1 METGFPKISVSFSV
15 SFFLTPTQ
23 KRGFLFNPRFC
34 NDSDAYTWTVRPC
47 SLFKLP
53 QAAFELVTLVPG
65 LTHDDCRN
73 LEKKLEEVPPSLAAK
88 QKWFRCVPHWVPQ
101 PSPMKMGSSTHF
113 GVTPDSE
120 TCSETRGAGALKV
133 IARPGKRH
141 FNICFCAKSQCV
153 PGVLCFITNREIQLV
168 VPGVSF

>member
-1 METGFPKISVSFSV
+1 MVFRLAVCGQTGSLYFSKARVCVARAVESAQPESVQVIPEGAARIAWLVSWRFHGNRFPKISV

-23 KRGFLFNPRFC
+23 KRGCLFNPRFC

-53 QAAFELVTLVPG
+53 QVAFELVTLVPG

-88 QKWFRCVPHWVPQ
+88 
-101 PSPMKMGSSTHF
+101 HF
-113 GVTPDSE
+113 GVYPTGFLNLH
-120 TCSETRGAGALKV
+120 R
-133 IARPGKRH
+133 
-141 FNICFCAKSQCV
+141 
-153 PGVLCFITNREIQLV
+153 
-168 VPGVSF
+168 